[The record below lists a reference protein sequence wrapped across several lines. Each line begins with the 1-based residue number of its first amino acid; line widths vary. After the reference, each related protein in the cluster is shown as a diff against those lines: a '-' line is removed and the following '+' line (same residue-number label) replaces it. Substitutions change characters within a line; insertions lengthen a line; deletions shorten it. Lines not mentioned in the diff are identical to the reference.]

1 MAVNAGPRDLVEQKI
16 RELLVDELGVDPQ
29 TAATSDPGTPLL
41 GRGIGLDSLE
51 AMVLVTGL
59 EEAFDITVDDA
70 DLSEELVRSID
81 TLVDYVIARGGAH
94 Q

>member
-1 MAVNAGPRDLVEQKI
+1 MEQKI
-16 RELLVDELGVDPQ
+16 RELLVSELGVDPQ
-29 TAATSDPGTPLL
+29 AAATSDPDTPLL
-41 GRGIGLDSLE
+41 GSGIGLDSLE